1 LGPAS
6 LTLFVVYG
14 DAIYARGLQASLS
27 ELPEVHEV
35 HWIHDVAEA
44 SGLTGLRQ
52 EDIILLDYELP
63 GAAEFARELG
73 GASGPRVLL
82 CTRRSWNDGLAT
94 AVGGAAGAL
103 SAERLTPEIVA
114 VAVRA
119 ISSGVG
125 VLGIDLLHELG
136 RDHMASLPRR
146 STDAGRAEHL
156 SPREHA
162 VLSLVAEGVPSREIA
177 HRLAYSERT
186 VKNVLHDV
194 LTKLHARSRSHAV
207 AMAVREGII

>member
-1 LGPAS
+1 
-6 LTLFVVYG
+6 LFVVFG

-27 ELPEVHEV
+27 ELPEVRKV
-35 HWIHDVAEA
+35 ACIRDVAEA
-44 SGLTGLRQ
+44 SAFADFKHD
-52 EDIILLDYELP
+52 DIVLLDYELP
-63 GAAEFARELG
+63 GAPQLARKLG
-73 GASGPRVLL
+73 DNSGPRVLL
-82 CTRRSWNDGLAT
+82 CTRRSWSDGLAS

-103 SAERLTPEIVA
+103 RAEKLTPEIVA

-119 ISSGVG
+119 IGSGVG
-125 VLGIDLLHELG
+125 VLGIDLLHDLG
-136 RDHMASLPRR
+136 REPVASLPR
-146 STDAGRAEHL
+146 SANGNGRADHL
-156 SPREHA
+156 TRREHA